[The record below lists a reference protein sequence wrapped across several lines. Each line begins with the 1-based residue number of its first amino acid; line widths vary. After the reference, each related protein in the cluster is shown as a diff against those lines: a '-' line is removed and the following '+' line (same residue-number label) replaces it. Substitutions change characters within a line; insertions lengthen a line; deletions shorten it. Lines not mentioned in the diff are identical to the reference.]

1 MKNINKILTL
11 LLVLCMTLSMGCT
24 ENLTTE
30 YKTIERSEPIYATL
44 HTMEL
49 DDLGDGESSN
59 IIRNVYDF
67 DFEYTGS
74 DFWGNNNYKV
84 TVYYYS
90 GMTKSVKNYYEINS
104 IENIDTYEKIVGY
117 KTWTEK
123 VRVN

>member
-11 LLVLCMTLSMGCT
+11 LFVLCMALSMGCT

-44 HTMEL
+44 YTMEL

-74 DFWGNNNYKV
+74 DFWGN
-84 TVYYYS
+84 
-90 GMTKSVKNYYEINS
+90 KSVKNYYEINS
-104 IENIDTYEKIVGY
+104 IENIDTYEKIVEY